1 MVKKQPPQIV
11 SLPLVVDHGRLTLH
25 GHPAPVNL
33 RIRDKRRAAQND
45 EQQRNALRR
54 DQRAVDNAFRDA
66 AQKREEI
73 LQRLRRLRGKF
84 LRRKLVAVEIA
95 RIVKVPVVD
104 RQGFFVDRPLDRP
117 LDLLFFPPEVKILV
131 HRVEQIER
139 QREQKVSG
147 PSKMPLQTA
156 FPLRSF
162 RSPPAPA
169 SRKNTPP
176 PAQTAPMR

>member
-84 LRRKLVAVEIA
+84 LRR
-95 RIVKVPVVD
+95 
-104 RQGFFVDRPLDRP
+104 
-117 LDLLFFPPEVKILV
+117 
-131 HRVEQIER
+131 
-139 QREQKVSG
+139 
-147 PSKMPLQTA
+147 
-156 FPLRSF
+156 
-162 RSPPAPA
+162 
-169 SRKNTPP
+169 
-176 PAQTAPMR
+176 

>member
-117 LDLLFFPPEVKILV
+117 LDLLLFPPEVKILV

-139 QREQKVSG
+139 QREQKVCQARQKCRFKRLSR
-147 PSKMPLQTA
+147 
-156 FPLRSF
+156 FDHFDHRLRQ
-162 RSPPAPA
+162 RRGKIP
-169 SRKNTPP
+169 RRRHK
-176 PAQTAPMR
+176 QHR